1 MESTKTSLAKVLP
14 LIQSP
19 ADNEIRVFF
28 NTTGQLETFFTYKAN
43 LIDIYKEKLR
53 IDMGKKTINE
63 YGEELRALL
72 IKFLQYGYT
81 IIFNFSGSET
91 FDLIGFLKQ
100 FSWFKEDFFENKNYL
115 SRDYLVKNK
124 ILKDE
129 EDWDLTNIFQGGWDV
144 RESAR
149 LHFLSELS
157 ENLIEKFFAANSK
170 IPLKSI
176 IVE

>member
-1 MESTKTSLAKVLP
+1 MESTKITLPNVLP
-14 LIQSP
+14 FIQKP
-19 ADNEIRVFF
+19 PENEIRVFF
-28 NTTGQLETFFTYKAN
+28 NTTGQLETFFTYKGN

-53 IDMGKKTINE
+53 IDMGKKTLNE

-81 IIFNFSGSET
+81 IIFNFGGSET
-91 FDLIGFLKQ
+91 FDLIEFLKQ
-100 FSWFKEDFFENKNYL
+100 FNWFKEDFFENMNYL
-115 SRDYLVKNK
+115 SREYLIKNK

-129 EDWDLTNIFQGGWDV
+129 EDWDLTNTFQGEWKV

-157 ENLIEKFFAANSK
+157 EDKIEKFFSANSK
-170 IPLKSI
+170 IPLKSV
-176 IVE
+176 IVG